1 MAVIGKVY
9 DHKHTHELLKR
20 HNWASRNP
28 GVILVFCIVF
38 LVVLGFF
45 TLFIYRRMLRRNAE
59 KQAFTG

>member
-1 MAVIGKVY
+1 MAVIGKVHDY
-9 DHKHTHELLKR
+9 QHTHELLKR

-38 LVVLGFF
+38 LVALGFC
-45 TLFIYRRMLRRNAE
+45 TLFIYRRVLRRKAE